1 MPSLFNPKVTYA
13 SSSSEDALYGDPAY
27 THKVYCTGSTTALGQ
42 WNPNG
47 ALPMRLTSEGFWEL
61 ESGAIELQE
70 ECAYKFLVKRGALI
84 VKWEVIPPP
93 YRRYL
98 PLPES
103 GKSEVLDF
111 GKLPDGHP
119 KKKGGKSR
127 WIDRKCLFGPASEV
141 RFVFG
146 AYKHEEAIKLREK
159 YKPKKMGLRLKWG
172 SDAGL
177 KQISPSGGNIQ
188 ARSVRFVGDDAED
201 ERRRELEHS
210 SKMLTHS
217 SSFFSLF
224 KCHLDL
230 DLIDKHVGLGLN
242 WLELEVVDL
251 DLQGIIATGNIP
263 LSLLT
268 EKNRRMSPD
277 ENFDGHQTRKSFR
290 YNLWAHAKSSDE
302 RPVGEMFGEL
312 TIIRPF
318 VHPNNTM
325 EHCWRNY
332 WTGLEDGRETLDIGH
347 RGLGRSY
354 ADVQGQEMA
363 QVRENTIMS
372 FSNAGRAGAEYVELD
387 IMLTKDRIPVVFHD
401 FDIGIKGLRLDSKQ
415 KENIGIAISE
425 LTLAQLKSLR
435 TTGMDSEEFLLN
447 KGSRTSLANLAAL
460 TERGSELDIP
470 TLEEL
475 LKKTPRWL
483 GLNVEIKYPMDRTHE
498 WRSYEPFYEVN
509 RYLDDILASLFTHVS
524 DDRRIVFSCFS
535 CDVCSALMCKQMRYP
550 VCFLTGE
557 VVDQVSDFRCTS
569 LESAISF
576 AESEYLL
583 GIVSCSDALFNDS
596 SGSETSDPQKMVGK
610 SCVKRARQKE
620 LLLWTWGDK
629 NSYAG
634 YVELQRKWGV
644 DAIICDNIQKL
655 TRKDK
660 KASIFEST
668 FRKKLG
674 EYVDSVQDLNGMN
687 NPNMNGSKEK
697 LTSTSKERKLSR
709 VREQSISLGYL
720 AGKRRGIS

>member
-1 MPSLFNPKVTYA
+1 MANLFNPKVNYISP
-13 SSSSEDALYGDPAY
+13 SSSDALYNSSGLGSY
-27 THKVYCTGSTTALGQ
+27 THKVYVVGSATALGQ
-42 WNPNG
+42 WNPDS
-47 ALPMRLTSEGFWEL
+47 ALPLRLTSEGFWEL
-61 ESGAIELQE
+61 ESGPIELQD
-70 ECAYKFLVKRGALI
+70 ECAYKFLVKRGVMI

-93 YRRYL
+93 YRRWF
-98 PLPES
+98 PDKVPANQPANNNN
-103 GKSEVLDF
+103 KNNNNKVVLDF

-127 WIDRKCLFGPASEV
+127 WMDRKCLFGASSEV
-141 RFVFG
+141 RIVFG
-146 AYKHEEAIKLREK
+146 AYKHEEAVKLREK
-159 YKPKKMGLRLKWG
+159 YRPKNMGLRLKWG
-172 SDAGL
+172 SDKGL
-177 KQISPSGGNIQ
+177 KKISPSGGNIQ
-188 ARSVRFVGDDAED
+188 ARSVRFIGDDDED
-201 ERRRELEHS
+201 EERRELEHS

-224 KCHLDL
+224 KVHLDL
-230 DLIDKHVGLGLN
+230 DKVDKHVGLGLN

-251 DLQGIIATGNIP
+251 DLQGVIATGNIP

-290 YNLWAHAKSSDE
+290 YNLWAHTKSSDE

-318 VHPNNTM
+318 VHPNNTL

-354 ADVQGQEMA
+354 RDVKGQEMA

-415 KENIGIAISE
+415 RENVGIAISE
-425 LTLAQLKSLR
+425 LTLAQLKTLR

-460 TERGSELDIP
+460 AGEEGGELDIP

-498 WRSYEPFYEVN
+498 WRSYEPFYEIN
-509 RYLDDILASLFTHVS
+509 RYLDDILSSLFTHVS
-524 DDRRIVFSCFS
+524 EDRRIVFSCFS
-535 CDVCSALMCKQMRYP
+535 CDVCSALMCKQMSVGFSLYEFG
-550 VCFLTGE
+550 VCHKFIFLFTHKHNP
-557 VVDQVSDFRCTS
+557 D
-569 LESAISF
+569 SF

-583 GIVSCSDALFNDS
+583 GIVSCSDALFKDS
-596 SGSETSDPQKMVGK
+596 SGDETADTKKMVG
-610 SCVKRARQKE
+610 STCVKRARQKD

-660 KASIFEST
+660 KASIFESQ

-674 EYVDSVQDLNGMN
+674 EYVDSVQDFN
-687 NPNMNGSKEK
+687 
-697 LTSTSKERKLSR
+697 R
-709 VREQSISLGYL
+709 
-720 AGKRRGIS
+720 